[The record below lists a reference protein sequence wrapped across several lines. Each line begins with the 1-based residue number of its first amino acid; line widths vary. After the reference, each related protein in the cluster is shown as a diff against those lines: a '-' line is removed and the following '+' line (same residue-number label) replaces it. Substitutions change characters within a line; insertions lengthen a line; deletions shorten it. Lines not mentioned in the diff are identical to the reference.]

1 MRMARAL
8 LMLLAL
14 VVASAV
20 AGADQQAQ
28 PFTGEACATVRHD
41 CRPHCRSAELPEL
54 LGNVWHF
61 EECRN
66 LETGDVTQREFHRH
80 RNVCCW
86 R

>member
-8 LMLLAL
+8 LMLLVL

-28 PFTGEACATVRHD
+28 PFAGEVCATVRHD
-41 CRPHCRSAELPEL
+41 CRPHCGSAELPEL

-66 LETGDVTQREFHRH
+66 LETKDVTQRMFHRH